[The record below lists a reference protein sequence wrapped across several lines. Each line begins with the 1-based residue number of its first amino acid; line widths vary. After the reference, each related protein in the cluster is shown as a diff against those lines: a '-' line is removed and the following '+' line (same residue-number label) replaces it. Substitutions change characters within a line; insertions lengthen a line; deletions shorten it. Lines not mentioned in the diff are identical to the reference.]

1 MCSIL
6 DNIQIKPIQKACLS
20 LKGSFQVVLI
30 EGKLIHLYTTILI
43 PFEQLSGVLDAEQV
57 TFKC

>member
-6 DNIQIKPIQKACLS
+6 GQHSDKAMQTCLS

-30 EGKLIHLYTTILI
+30 EGKLIHLYTTSLSF

>member
-6 DNIQIKPIQKACLS
+6 GQHSDKAMQTCLS
-20 LKGSFQVVLI
+20 LKGSLI
-30 EGKLIHLYTTILI
+30 EGKLIHLYTTILSF

>member
-1 MCSIL
+1 M
-6 DNIQIKPIQKACLS
+6 QTCLS

-30 EGKLIHLYTTILI
+30 EGKLTHLYTTILSC
-43 PFEQLSGVLDAEQV
+43 PFEQLSSVLDAEQV